1 MRWEEVGGV
10 LDGSLG
16 WGGTLIERPIS
27 VSASESDGRTIEL
40 TLIKGLIERA
50 DERPDGRTTR
60 LKLYHMLKD
69 QISNKCSSERNP
81 LSVISS
87 PSDSVRSLYPSL
99 SPHPLTL
106 PLPFPSPTEVRRRLN
121 ALLKPKYS
129 FLSVE

>member
-50 DERPDGRTTR
+50 AERPDGRTDGQR
-60 LKLYHMLKD
+60 
-69 QISNKCSSERNP
+69 
-81 LSVISS
+81 
-87 PSDSVRSLYPSL
+87 
-99 SPHPLTL
+99 
-106 PLPFPSPTEVRRRLN
+106 
-121 ALLKPKYS
+121 A
-129 FLSVE
+129 